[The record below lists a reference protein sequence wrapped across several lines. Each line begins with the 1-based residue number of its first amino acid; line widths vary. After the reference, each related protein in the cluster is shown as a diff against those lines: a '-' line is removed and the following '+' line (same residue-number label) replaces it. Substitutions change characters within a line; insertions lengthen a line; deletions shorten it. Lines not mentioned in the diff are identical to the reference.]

1 MSCIDP
7 LCMNK
12 ILRKSMRCFL
22 WKEKKEEEQRGDD
35 NVFRGENGGHFKKER
50 LVESFVS
57 NRH

>member
-22 WKEKKEEEQRGDD
+22 CCERKEKKEEEETKT
-35 NVFRGENGGHFKKER
+35 FLGEKMGVILKR
-50 LVESFVS
+50 
-57 NRH
+57 RD